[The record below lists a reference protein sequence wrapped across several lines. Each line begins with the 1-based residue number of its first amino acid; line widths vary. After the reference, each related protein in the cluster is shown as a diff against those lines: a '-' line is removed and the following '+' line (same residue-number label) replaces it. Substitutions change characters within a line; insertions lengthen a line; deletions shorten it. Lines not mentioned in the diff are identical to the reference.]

1 MHLFNKYCSALGAN
15 SCIKLLVF
23 LDFYT
28 FFAFFCPILGKF
40 GKISVW
46 FDYRENTFACQVIYT
61 FFYKFFLKMFY
72 FSLLRCFLFFTR
84 TPTPKIS
91 ATQGGRAKRRYF
103 AARANPRRSS
113 AFPYL
118 HSKTTPRKSL
128 ALLGRCLQFD
138 FLS

>member
-46 FDYRENTFACQVIYT
+46 FDYKENTFACQVIYT

-72 FSLLRCFLFFTR
+72 FSLLRCFFIFYTHTYAKNICYAKWQGKTSPLCGSRESEAFFGFPLFAQQNGTLQRVLFR
-84 TPTPKIS
+84 S
-91 ATQGGRAKRRYF
+91 A
-103 AARANPRRSS
+103 P
-113 AFPYL
+113 
-118 HSKTTPRKSL
+118 
-128 ALLGRCLQFD
+128 
-138 FLS
+138 